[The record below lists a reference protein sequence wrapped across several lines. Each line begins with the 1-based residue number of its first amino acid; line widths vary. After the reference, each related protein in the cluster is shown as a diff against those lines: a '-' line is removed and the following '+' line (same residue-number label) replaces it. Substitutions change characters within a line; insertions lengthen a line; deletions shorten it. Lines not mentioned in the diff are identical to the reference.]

1 MKPIWQR
8 LLELDADADA
18 AGIEMDFHVLHREEL
33 NVFPLGTQE
42 HIRQQ
47 ENVEAES
54 RGVSVSEHAIL
65 PLGSGFRPKICSP
78 VARGVTGFVTLG
90 MSWRL

>member
-1 MKPIWQR
+1 MAGVCGARLRKTKPIWQR

-18 AGIEMDFHVLHREEL
+18 AGIEMDFHILHREEL
-33 NVFPLGTQE
+33 HVFPLGAQE
-42 HIRQQ
+42 HIRQH

-65 PLGSGFRPKICSP
+65 PLGSGFRPKI
-78 VARGVTGFVTLG
+78 VVRLRGG
-90 MSWRL
+90 